1 MAIGSLLLIALIV
14 GSFAFAANWSHADPG
29 RRTGGIFVFAILWI
43 LWWSVGFPHI
53 LRMPRNNASQDQQ
66 HFDAWHVPIS
76 VEPNVLP
83 PPKPASQA
91 SRGGQAGDVSSL
103 AASEV
108 PVTTG
113 KSSSGDATAFS
124 PIEHAKRPDWMNE
137 PPSKHGD
144 VYVVSVESGVY
155 ADPSIRDQMLEA
167 KMVAAANRYID
178 ELMYRQGGVA
188 DVVTLDA
195 DYLQNFVR
203 EHSISPAKDEIFV
216 QLEFNKRF
224 RDEVDRRYKS
234 FLSLGR
240 LEQLGGI
247 AAGAIVLLGGLY
259 CYLRATQP
267 RTPSTPANSSA
278 EAAA

>member
-14 GSFAFAANWSHADPG
+14 GSFAFAANWSHTDPG
-29 RRTGGIFVFAILWI
+29 RRTGGAFVFAILWI

-53 LRMPRNNASQDQQ
+53 LRTPQNNASQEPQ

-91 SRGGQAGDVSSL
+91 SRGGQAGGVSSL
-103 AASEV
+103 AASEA
-108 PVTTG
+108 PATTG
-113 KSSSGDATAFS
+113 KSSSGDATASS
-124 PIEHAKRPDWMNE
+124 PIEHAKRPDWVNQ
-137 PPSKHGD
+137 PPSKQGD
-144 VYVVSVESGVY
+144 NYFVAVASGRY
-155 ADPSIRDQMLEA
+155 ADPAVRDQMLEA
-167 KMVAAANRYID
+167 KMVAAANRYLD
-178 ELMYRQGGVA
+178 EIVYRQPGASDAVGI
-188 DVVTLDA
+188 DA
-195 DYLQNFVR
+195 DFLQSIVR
-203 EHSISPAKDEIFV
+203 QRDVSPAKDEAYV
-216 QLEFNKRF
+216 QLEFTKRF

-240 LEQLGGI
+240 LEQLGGV

-267 RTPSTPANSSA
+267 RTPSTPAKSSA